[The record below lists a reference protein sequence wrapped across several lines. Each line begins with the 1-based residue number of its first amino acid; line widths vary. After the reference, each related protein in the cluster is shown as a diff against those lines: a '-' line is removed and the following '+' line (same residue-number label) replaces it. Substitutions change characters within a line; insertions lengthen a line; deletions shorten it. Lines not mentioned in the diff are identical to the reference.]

1 MGSTAAVDLRRVL
14 LCQPRWLGDVLLCTP
29 AVHALRRALP
39 DARIDFLTERA
50 GAAALAGNRDLS
62 GILVVPAG
70 ALARA
75 RLLGQLRGA
84 GYDAV
89 VDFRSTGSTAA
100 AVAATGAPLRVG
112 TRGRGI
118 RNAAYTHLLP
128 RDRRPVYM
136 ARQKLRMLVP
146 LGIDVADVPVT
157 LRIAIGAAERQRA
170 REVLAAV
177 PPVRS
182 AVAAVAAAA
191 AGAPVAAITGASRT
205 AAKRWGAVHWARIAD
220 RLAADGVRIILT
232 HGPGEVVQAREI
244 AALMRRPAL
253 VDYGTVTVRE
263 LAAVF
268 AQCAVWAGNDG
279 GAKHIAVAAGVPT
292 VAVTAPGVAAVW
304 NDPADPLQQYVEAER
319 APCTVC
325 AAGSCLGR
333 VSEAAVLD
341 AIRRALGAA

>member
-1 MGSTAAVDLRRVL
+1 MGSAAAGGLRRVL

-39 DARIDFLTERA
+39 DAHIDFLTESA
-50 GAAALAGNRDLS
+50 GAAALAGNRELS
-62 GILVVPAG
+62 GILVAPAG
-70 ALARA
+70 VLART
-75 RLLGQLRGA
+75 RFLGQLRGA

-146 LGIDVADVPVT
+146 LGVDVAGVPVT

-177 PPVRS
+177 PPVR
-182 AVAAVAAAA
+182 VAGGVT
-191 AGAPVAAITGASRT
+191 APVAAITGTSRS
-205 AAKRWGAVHWARIAD
+205 AAKGWGAVHWARIAD
-220 RLAADGVRIILT
+220 RLADEGVRIILT

-263 LAAVF
+263 LAAVL
-268 AQCAVWAGNDG
+268 ARCAVWAGNDG

-292 VAVTAPGVAAVW
+292 VAVSAPGVAAVW
-304 NDPADPLQQYVEAER
+304 NDPADPLQQYVEAEY
-319 APCTVC
+319 APCAVC
-325 AAGSCLGR
+325 ATGSCLGR
-333 VSEAAVLD
+333 VSEAAVLA
-341 AIRRALGAA
+341 AIRRALGVA